1 MQLRGAIPNKHEL
14 IALLEQTYTKATSQ
28 ADFYK
33 RLENKNFK
41 LYNRNGKITGIQSTR
56 KFRFTTLGYD
66 TNILKELDANLSQNK
81 RLDALKRIRK
91 HQQERG
97 KEQSKGLERTRKRGR

>member
-1 MQLRGAIPNKHEL
+1 MQLRGVVPNKHKL
-14 IALLEQTYTKATSQ
+14 ITLLEQTYTKATSQ

-33 RLENKNFK
+33 RLQDHNLK
-41 LYNRNGKITGIQSTR
+41 LYSRNGKITGIQSTR

-66 TNILKELDANLSQNK
+66 TNILKELDTNLSQNK

-91 HQQERG
+91 HQDERG
-97 KEQSKGLERTRKRGR
+97 KEQSKGRERTRKRGR